1 MAVTDS
7 KSRLTLGSQ
16 FFWLTAILIVLVV
29 LFAVGTGIVQGQKLA
44 SASVDSALTR
54 STVTQFD
61 IERLRA
67 REAELIAEIL
77 AGDTAV
83 TSYVAEAAAQ
93 DVLGSIADLLAER
106 QSEYEFDLAIVMDAE
121 GQVLARTDRTV
132 KPEEDLSEDALVR
145 ELINF
150 LNPVSAIWG
159 QGDDLYQVAMMPMDQ
174 NFTLIGFLAVGKR
187 IDSNL
192 SDEIKNATGTE
203 QIWVNQSGGIV
214 TTTLSE
220 VETVQVIDQ
229 LGGMGGSLETLLGGE
244 SQAFRREVSV
254 AGAQWMLNAEPV
266 LLDEDTLVAAVITG
280 VSVDSLMAP
289 YRSQAWVL
297 GGVGLAA
304 IIAGLALSLW
314 LSRKLARPLGALT
327 QAASAAGAGHYEQHF
342 DHSGSREIVDLGNAF
357 ESLLSD
363 LREKRDMEE
372 YVSDLSR
379 YLPDPAFEQS
389 SVTRTHQPGTKPGRE
404 SLALLALDY
413 RHMVN
418 PEQTGSAEENV
429 RQFQATLSQIA
440 ALAEAL
446 EARLES
452 FTGHRAVIGFR
463 GDEAIAHALEFAGHI
478 AEYAS
483 EQPSK
488 ALVMG
493 QVDRGMVRAGMST
506 AEVLIGKA
514 SHQVDL
520 LLEEA
525 QPGTLLFSPGIRGQV
540 EELLKEVKEQPQVHK
555 GRISGRK
562 YLALSNQNLAR
573 FADAV
578 SDRTL
583 SHERTAAADTV
594 IESVSKTREIVPGD
608 VFAGRFEIVS
618 ILGQGGMGMVYKAL
632 DRELDDFIALKTLLP
647 SMANDDGYLQQLKE
661 EIKLARIITHP
672 NVLRTFDFGSSD
684 GTAYISMEYVR
695 GMTLKYLMRQRSR
708 LPFSAGLRI
717 IRQTCAGL
725 AAAHAKDVVHR
736 DIKPENIILEAAGN
750 AKLMDFGIAQP
761 VQNVAAPSGMFFG
774 TPRYAAPEQMEGNKV
789 DAHADVFACG
799 VIIYELFGGNTPF
812 PQTDM
817 MEIYTAKSSGQ
828 FTPLREVWAECPAA
842 LDEVV
847 NGCLAADVQHRYADA
862 TALAK
867 ALESLRA

>member
-1 MAVTDS
+1 MADTDT

-16 FFWLTAILIVLVV
+16 FFWLTAVLIVLVV
-29 LFAVGTGIVQGQKLA
+29 LFAVGTGVVQGQRLA
-44 SASVDSALTR
+44 AASVDAALTR

-67 REAELIAEIL
+67 REVELVSEIL

-106 QSEYEFDLAIVMDAE
+106 QSEYQFDLAIVMDAE
-121 GQVLARTDRTV
+121 GQVLARTDRPL
-132 KPEEDLSEDALVR
+132 KADEDLSDDTLVR

-150 LNPVSAIWG
+150 LAPVSAIWG
-159 QGDDLYQVAMMPMDQ
+159 EGDDLYQVAMTPMDQ
-174 NFTLIGFLAVGKR
+174 NFTLIGFLVVGKR
-187 IDSNL
+187 IDANL

-203 QIWVNQSGGIV
+203 QIWVNKSGGIV
-214 TTTLSE
+214 TTTLSDD
-220 VETVQVIDQ
+220 ETVQIIDQ

-244 SQAFRREVSV
+244 AEAFRREVSV
-254 AGAQWMLNAEPV
+254 GGAQWMLNAEPV
-266 LLDEDTLVAAVITG
+266 ALDEDTLVAAVITG

-289 YRSQAWVL
+289 YRRQAWIL
-297 GGVGLAA
+297 AAVGLAA

-314 LSRKLARPLGALT
+314 LSRKLAKPLGALT
-327 QAASAAGAGHYEQHF
+327 QAATAAGGGHYEQHF

-357 ESLLSD
+357 ETLLSD

-389 SVTRTHQPGTKPGRE
+389 TVTRTHQPATKPGRE
-404 SLALLALDY
+404 QLALLALDY

-418 PEQTGSAEENV
+418 LEQVGSAEENV
-429 RQFQATLSQIA
+429 RQFQSTLSQIA

-463 GDEAIAHALEFAGHI
+463 GDEAIAHALEFAGHV

-483 EQPSK
+483 DQPSK

-493 QVDRGMVRAGMST
+493 QVDRGMVRAGMSS

-525 QPGTLLFSPGIRGQV
+525 QPGVLLFSPSIRDQV
-540 EELLKEVKEQPQVHK
+540 SELLSEVDGQPMVHK

-562 YLALSNQNLAR
+562 YLALNNDNLSH

-578 SDRTL
+578 SSRTL
-583 SHERTAAADTV
+583 KADRTAAADSV
-594 IESVSKTREIVPGD
+594 IESVAKTREIVPGD

-632 DRELDDFIALKTLLP
+632 DRELDDFVALKTLLP
-647 SMANDDGYLQQLKE
+647 SMANNEGYLQQLKE

-672 NVLRTFDFGSSD
+672 NVLRTFDFGSSE

-725 AAAHAKDVVHR
+725 AAAHEKDVVHR

-761 VQNVAAPSGMFFG
+761 VQNVEASSGVFFG
-774 TPRYAAPEQMEGNKV
+774 TPRYAAPEQMEGGKV
-789 DAHADVFACG
+789 DAHADVYACG
-799 VIIYELFGGNTPF
+799 IIIYELFGGNTPF
-812 PQTDM
+812 QQSDM
-817 MEIYTAKSSGQ
+817 MEIYEAKTSAAY
-828 FTPLREVWAECPAA
+828 TPLKEVWEECPPA
-842 LDEVV
+842 LETVV
-847 NGCLAADVQHRYADA
+847 NCCLSPDVNTRYANA
-862 TALAK
+862 TALSA
-867 ALESLRA
+867 ALGSLRG

>member
-1 MAVTDS
+1 MADTDT

-16 FFWLTAILIVLVV
+16 FFWLTAILIILVV
-29 LFAVGTGIVQGQKLA
+29 LFAVGTGVIQGQRQA
-44 SASVDSALTR
+44 AASVDAALSR

-67 REAELIAEIL
+67 REVELVAEIL

-106 QSEYEFDLAIVMDAE
+106 QSEYQFDLAIVMDAE
-121 GQVLARTDRTV
+121 GRVLARTDRSLRSD
-132 KPEEDLSEDALVR
+132 EDLSDDTLVR

-150 LNPVSAIWG
+150 LAPVSAIWG
-159 QGDDLYQVAMMPMDQ
+159 EGDELYQVAMTPMDQ

-187 IDSNL
+187 IDANL

-203 QIWVNQSGGIV
+203 QIWVNKTGSIV
-214 TTTLSE
+214 TTTLSDD
-220 VETVQVIDQ
+220 ETGQIIDH
-229 LGGMGGSLETLLGGE
+229 LGGSLETLLSGQSE
-244 SQAFRREVSV
+244 AFRQEVAV
-254 AGAQWMLNAEPV
+254 GGAQWMLNAEPV
-266 LLDEDTLVAAVITG
+266 SLDEDTLVAAVITG

-289 YRSQAWVL
+289 YRRQAWIL
-297 GGVGLAA
+297 AAVGLAA
-304 IIAGLALSLW
+304 IILGLALSLW
-314 LSRKLARPLGALT
+314 LSRKLAKPLGALT
-327 QAASAAGAGHYEQHF
+327 QAATAAGGGHYEQHF
-342 DHSGSREIVDLGNAF
+342 DHSGSQEIVDLGNAF
-357 ESLLSD
+357 EALLSD

-389 SVTRTHQPGTKPGRE
+389 TVTRTHQPATKPGRE
-404 SLALLALDY
+404 KLALLALDY
-413 RHMVN
+413 RHMTN
-418 PEQTGSAEENV
+418 PEQVGTAEENV
-429 RQFQATLSQIA
+429 RQFQSTLSQIA

-463 GDEAIAHALEFAGHI
+463 GKEAIAHALEFAGHV

-483 EQPSK
+483 DQPSK

-493 QVDRGMVRAGMST
+493 QVDRGMVRAGMSS

-525 QPGTLLFSPGIRGQV
+525 LPGMLLFSPGIRDEV
-540 EELLKEVKEQPQVHK
+540 SELLGEVDEQPMVHK

-562 YLALSNQNLAR
+562 YLALNNDNLVR
-573 FADAV
+573 FADSV
-578 SDRTL
+578 SNRTLAADRTD
-583 SHERTAAADTV
+583 AADSV
-594 IESVSKTREIVPGD
+594 IESVAKTREIVPGD
-608 VFAGRFEIVS
+608 VFAGRFEVVS

-632 DRELDDFIALKTLLP
+632 DRELDDFVALKTLLP
-647 SMANDDGYLQQLKE
+647 SMANNDEYLRQLKE

-672 NVLRTFDFGSSD
+672 NVLRTFDFGSSE

-717 IRQTCAGL
+717 IRQTSAGL
-725 AAAHAKDVVHR
+725 AAAHEKGVIHR

-761 VQNVAAPSGMFFG
+761 VQNVEASSGVFFG
-774 TPRYAAPEQMEGNKV
+774 TPRYAAPEQMEGGKV
-789 DAHADVFACG
+789 DAHADIYACG
-799 VIIYELFGGNTPF
+799 VIIYELFGGVTPF
-812 PQTDM
+812 PQSEM
-817 MEIYTAKSSGQ
+817 MEIYEAKSSAG
-828 FTPLREVWAECPAA
+828 FKPLREVWEECPAA
-842 LDEVV
+842 LETIV
-847 NGCLAADVQHRYADA
+847 NCCLSPDANARYDDA
-862 TALAK
+862 GALSAALA
-867 ALESLRA
+867 SLRG